1 MKNKRNNGLRMTC
14 VLLMLLTLVFVG
26 NAMAYADDDSTPAA
40 EQEVIEAPQTDAE
53 AEKAYAEAEEA
64 DVEAEEANAE
74 AVQAAVHVDFIQLQL
89 GSSNY
94 SVSIPR
100 SYRNGEVTIEEVQAN
115 QVAYYFSPDSAM
127 DFDIYQFPR
136 PHPELSFE
144 EYMDKTA
151 ADFNGGSV
159 RVRKI
164 NGIEVG
170 TYKSRE
176 VYDGIEYDVMAA
188 LMEEG
193 SECIEIVFWLDGDNA
208 EQEATAILKT
218 LSAVESYE
226 LQLGSSPFYL
236 SVPVGYKAGELSEE
250 DIEESAIGYYYSESS
265 PLDFDVYQWDREGHT
280 LEEYAI
286 GEARLYEAE
295 RVEYRTV
302 NDILLA
308 SYLSYEEYEGQM
320 YSVANYLFENGSD
333 LMKISFWL
341 DGEVAVRQADRILS
355 TLHRVEG

>member
-1 MKNKRNNGLRMTC
+1 MKKKLNAGFGVLC
-14 VLLMLLTLVFVG
+14 VVLMIAALCFGG
-26 NAMAYADDDSTPAA
+26 NAFADEEAAPAA
-40 EQEVIEAPQTDAE
+40 QTAVADAPQA
-53 AEKAYAEAEEA
+53 A
-64 DVEAEEANAE
+64 DEDERM
-74 AVQAAVHVDFIQLQL
+74 QLQL
-89 GSSNY
+89 GSSSY
-94 SVSIPR
+94 AISVPH

-115 QVAYYFSPDSAM
+115 QVAYFFSPNSKM
-127 DFDIYQFPR
+127 DFDIYQFSR
-136 PHPELSFE
+136 PHPELTFE
-144 EYMDKTA
+144 EYVEKTA

-159 RVRKI
+159 RTRKI

-193 SECIEIVFWLDGDNA
+193 GECIEIVFWLDGDNA

-226 LQLGSSPFYL
+226 LRLGSSPFFL
-236 SVPVGYKAGELSEE
+236 SVPVGYKAGELTEE
-250 DIEESAIGYYYSESS
+250 DIEESVVGYYYSDSS

-308 SYLSYEEYEGQM
+308 SYVSYEEYEGQM

-333 LMKISFWL
+333 LMEISFWL
-341 DGEVAVRQADRILS
+341 DGEIAVKQADRILS
-355 TLHRVEG
+355 TLHRAAD

>member
-1 MKNKRNNGLRMTC
+1 MKKMLNTGLGLLC
-14 VLLMLLTLVFVG
+14 LLLMLAALCLGGSAF
-26 NAMAYADDDSTPAA
+26 ADEEAAPAA
-40 EQEVIEAPQTDAE
+40 QTEGVDAPQAAAE
-53 AEKAYAEAEEA
+53 DERM
-64 DVEAEEANAE
+64 
-74 AVQAAVHVDFIQLQL
+74 QLQL
-89 GSSNY
+89 GSSSY
-94 SVSIPR
+94 AISVPH
-100 SYRNGEVTIEEVQAN
+100 SYRNGDVTIEEVQAN
-115 QVAYYFSPDSAM
+115 QVAYFFSPNSKM

-136 PHPELSFE
+136 PHPELNFE
-144 EYMDKTA
+144 EYLEKTA

-236 SVPVGYKAGELSEE
+236 SVPVGYKSGELSEE
-250 DIEESAIGYYYSESS
+250 DIEQSAVGYYYSESS

-333 LMKISFWL
+333 LMEISFWL
-341 DGEVAVRQADRILS
+341 DGEIAVKQADRILS
-355 TLHRVEG
+355 TLHRVDS

>member
-1 MKNKRNNGLRMTC
+1 MKKMLNTCLRVLC
-14 VLLMLLTLVFVG
+14 VFLMLAALCFG
-26 NAMAYADDDSTPAA
+26 ESAFADKEVSPTAQAA
-40 EQEVIEAPQTDAE
+40 DAAAPQASDE
-53 AEKAYAEAEEA
+53 SERM
-64 DVEAEEANAE
+64 
-74 AVQAAVHVDFIQLQL
+74 QLQL
-89 GSSNY
+89 GSSSY
-94 SVSIPR
+94 AISVPH
-100 SYRNGEVTIEEVQAN
+100 SYRNGDVTIEEVQAN
-115 QVAYYFSPDSAM
+115 QVAYFFSPNSKM

-136 PHPELSFE
+136 PHPELNFE
-144 EYMDKTA
+144 EYLEKTA
-151 ADFNGGSV
+151 SDFNGGSV
-159 RVRKI
+159 RMRKI

-193 SECIEIVFWLDGDNA
+193 SECIEIVFWLDGENA

-226 LQLGSSPFYL
+226 LRLGSSPFFL
-236 SVPVGYKAGELSEE
+236 SVPVGYKAGELTEE
-250 DIEESAIGYYYSESS
+250 DIEASAVGYYYSESS

-308 SYLSYEEYEGQM
+308 SYVSYEEYEGQM

-333 LMKISFWL
+333 LMEISFWL
-341 DGEVAVRQADRILS
+341 DGEIAVKQADRILS
-355 TLHRVEG
+355 TLHRAAD